1 MNGNAR
7 AGGETASLTVAEGFL
22 RVGSTNAL
30 NGVTVSFADG
40 ARLIVDPA
48 ATGDVASFGAVDL
61 SAAPFGDMAYVSS
74 NDADAETYLSAVSDI
89 SYDKVD
95 AFSVCYAK
103 DGKGNSDEVV
113 VIRVKDAADTGAAL
127 ASLQKHLQTRQSL
140 YATYDPTQSQKVG
153 NGITFSDGLYA
164 VLIVSEDNAKVK
176 QVFVDF
182 MAK

>member
-1 MNGNAR
+1 MKKAIAILMCALSVVTLFCACAAR
-7 AGGETASLTVAEGFL
+7 ENNTPAKTDVSLFDLKEAML
-22 RVGSTNAL
+22 AA
-30 NGVTVSFADG
+30 AD
-40 ARLIVDPA
+40 
-48 ATGDVASFGAVDL
+48 
-61 SAAPFGDMAYVSS
+61 FGDMAYVSS

-95 AFSVCYAK
+95 AFSICYAK

-113 VIRVKDAADTGAAL
+113 VIRVKDAADTGEAL

-176 QVFVDF
+176 QAFGDF

>member
-1 MNGNAR
+1 MKKAIAILMCALSVVTLFCACG
-7 AGGETASLTVAEGFL
+7 GGENNTPAKSDVSLFDLKEAM
-22 RVGSTNAL
+22 
-30 NGVTVSFADG
+30 
-40 ARLIVDPA
+40 
-48 ATGDVASFGAVDL
+48 L

-95 AFSVCYAK
+95 AFSICYAK

-113 VIRVKDAADTGAAL
+113 VIRVKDAADTGEAL
-127 ASLQKHLQTRQSL
+127 ATLQKHLQTRQSL

-176 QVFVDF
+176 QAFVDF